1 MNLLYELT
9 GLPATAWRA
18 ELPLSAEAEVGRW
31 VDEQLDAA
39 GVRVRKLGERTL
51 ETAQGW
57 PMRLAAY
64 AVDEQRLVV
73 ATYEF
78 FDQLAGLAI
87 GGLEPGWL
95 DVHHE
100 AIATMLR
107 EVQPDWSTDEP
118 QTLRA
123 LWTESVT

>member
-39 GVRVRKLGERTL
+39 GVRVRKLGERSL
-51 ETAQGW
+51 DTAHGW
-57 PMRLAAY
+57 PMRLAWY
-64 AVDEQRLVV
+64 AVDEHVLIV

-78 FDQLAGLAI
+78 FDQLAGLAV

-95 DVHHE
+95 DAHHE
-100 AIATMLR
+100 DLVAMLR
-107 EVQPDWSTDEP
+107 AVEPDWSTDEP
-118 QTLRA
+118 KTLRA
-123 LWTESVT
+123 LWTEPVT